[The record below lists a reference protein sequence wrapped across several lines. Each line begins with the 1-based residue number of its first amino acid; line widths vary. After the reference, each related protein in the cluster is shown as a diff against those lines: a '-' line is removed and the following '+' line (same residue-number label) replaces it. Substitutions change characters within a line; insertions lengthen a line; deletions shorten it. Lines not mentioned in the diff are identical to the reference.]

1 MSDTPQKR
9 HTVRLTKRSV
19 EALPAPTGASRDTKR
34 FDSVVRGFGVRVYA
48 TGRRAFIFQYRNRT
62 GAIRRISLG
71 EFPLVSVETA
81 RENAEQKRAA
91 VGRGEDPA
99 ENKAQERKA
108 ETFSAFSER
117 WITRHAKPKKKDSSL
132 RNDRLNLRL
141 HLLPALGDLKLRDI
155 TRADVERLH
164 DSMADKPTAFNRC
177 LALLSEIMT
186 KAEAWGETEGKANPC
201 KHAARYPE
209 RKVTRPLSDKE
220 EAELW
225 KQLAKSDEA
234 PCVVAALSLLL
245 HTGCRLGEVRSLKWS
260 EVDLKR
266 AALDLADS
274 KTGARTV
281 YLSPKAVALLRAQP
295 KTSFFVFPSPR
306 SPKKP
311 VGDLEHPWRRIR
323 EAAKLTDVRI
333 HDLRHTFGAR
343 AISAGLTLHQT
354 GKLLGHASAATTQRY
369 AHLIESEQRAA
380 VAQLSAHRTRAQANT
395 KVKQRRAAK
404 K

>member
-9 HTVRLTKRSV
+9 RTVRLTKRFV
-19 EALPAPTGASRDTKR
+19 EAIPTPTGPSRDTKV
-34 FDSVVRGFGVRVYA
+34 FDSTERGFGVRVYS
-48 TGRRAFIFQYRNRT
+48 TGRRAFIFQYRNR
-62 GAIRRISLG
+62 ARVIRRVSLG
-71 EFPLVSVETA
+71 EFPMVSVEEA
-81 RENAEQKRAA
+81 REKAVQSRAA

-99 ENKAQERKA
+99 EGKVQERKA
-108 ETFSAFSER
+108 ETLRAFSER
-117 WITRHAKPKKKDSSL
+117 WITRHAEPKKKASSL

-209 RKVTRPLSDKE
+209 RKVTRPLSDE
-220 EAELW
+220 EEVELW
-225 KQLAKSDEA
+225 KQLAKSEEA
-234 PCVVAALSLLL
+234 PSVVAAISLLI
-245 HTGCRLGEVRSLKWS
+245 HTGCRLGEIRTLKWA

-281 YLSPKAVALLRAQP
+281 YLSPKAAALLRAQP
-295 KTSFFVFPSPR
+295 KTSFFVFPSPV
-306 SPKKP
+306 SSKKP

-323 EAAKLTDVRI
+323 EAAKIPNVRL

-369 AHLIESEQRAA
+369 AHLIETEQRAA
-380 VAQLSAHRTRAQANT
+380 VAQIAAHRARAQAKSRKATRN
-395 KVKQRRAAK
+395 R
-404 K
+404 